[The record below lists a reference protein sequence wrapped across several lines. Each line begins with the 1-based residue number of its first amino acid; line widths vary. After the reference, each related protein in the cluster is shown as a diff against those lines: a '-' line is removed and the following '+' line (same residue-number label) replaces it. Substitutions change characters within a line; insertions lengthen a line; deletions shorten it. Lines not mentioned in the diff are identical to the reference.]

1 MARTKESN
9 DARLKSLEGEASRS
23 ISKMQRRVTE
33 VGDKYNIHEKRIQEV
48 LSWKG
53 TVKRTLETIERDV
66 AKLDE
71 NLNYLFR
78 QVEEMAEQPGRGPEQ
93 QQSSEAVQEL
103 ADREDEGL
111 SIASREEGKKTSKP
125 SLNDIDEGVHAPKT
139 SIKKRGREEDTE
151 SSSEEGEV
159 KSSQPEPKPAAG
171 GKPKAAKASS
181 KSVSPM
187 NLHKKPSGKG
197 TRKKK

>member
-1 MARTKESN
+1 
-9 DARLKSLEGEASRS
+9 
-23 ISKMQRRVTE
+23 
-33 VGDKYNIHEKRIQEV
+33 
-48 LSWKG
+48 
-53 TVKRTLETIERDV
+53 
-66 AKLDE
+66 
-71 NLNYLFR
+71 
-78 QVEEMAEQPGRGPEQ
+78 MAEQPGRGPEQ

-181 KSVSPM
+181 NRMFRVCRSLSVTLRGAKILSIELTKMREILNAWPYYDQM
-187 NLHKKPSGKG
+187 KFI
-197 TRKKK
+197 